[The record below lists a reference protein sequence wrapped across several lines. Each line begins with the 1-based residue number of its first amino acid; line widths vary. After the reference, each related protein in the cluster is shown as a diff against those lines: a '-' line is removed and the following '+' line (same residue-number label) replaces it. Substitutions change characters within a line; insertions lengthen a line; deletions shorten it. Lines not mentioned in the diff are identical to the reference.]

1 MPGSAGCE
9 PDLGGGHT
17 FPAVSL
23 PLLVSGIAFK
33 ELCLRKNNNFMS
45 FYFKMHLLR
54 LKNIKNL

>member
-33 ELCLRKNNNFMS
+33 RSIPPPVKQGGKVALRQGRAPG
-45 FYFKMHLLR
+45 YW
-54 LKNIKNL
+54 